1 MQLHSPLFESEDWF
15 LKLSVQLQ
23 RLNHGILFQEWKD
36 TYYKASTSLQFRE
49 RKLEDA
55 ANLIEN
61 NLILLGATAIEDK
74 LQDQVS
80 YLKYQELSSLSDGH
94 ATTTDI
100 ADRVATDMTIITTIP
115 TAFTSAF
122 YCCIQRNSVNSPIC
136 QHSTLT
142 LT

>member
-1 MQLHSPLFESEDWF
+1 
-15 LKLSVQLQ
+15 LQ
-23 RLNHGILFQEWKD
+23 RLNHDILLQEWKD

-80 YLKYQELSSLSDGH
+80 YLKIS
-94 ATTTDI
+94 
-100 ADRVATDMTIITTIP
+100 RV
-115 TAFTSAF
+115 
-122 YCCIQRNSVNSPIC
+122 
-136 QHSTLT
+136 
-142 LT
+142 

>member
-1 MQLHSPLFESEDWF
+1 M
-15 LKLSVQLQ
+15 
-23 RLNHGILFQEWKD
+23 QEWKD

-80 YLKYQELSSLSDGH
+80 YLKYQELSSLGDGH
-94 ATTTDI
+94 VTTTDI
-100 ADRVATDMTIITTIP
+100 ADCVATDMTITTTIP
-115 TAFTSAF
+115 MAFTSAF
-122 YCCIQRNSVNSPIC
+122 C
-136 QHSTLT
+136 
-142 LT
+142 